1 MFYTRNYFLENK
13 VYWLLFL
20 LNMKK
25 IITIILAAFNMVAVA
40 QTQVVVDSPE
50 YLQHK
55 QAGTLDQVT
64 VMPNPSIASA
74 GTPVL
79 MPTYQEKSGAC
90 DCYVEPDSSYILA
103 LQPNDDG
110 SSSAIPIP
118 FGFCLYGQT
127 YNQIYINNNGNLTF
141 TGPMASFSST
151 AFPSTGNAIVAPF
164 WGDVDTRQ
172 GLGQVLYK
180 ITPTAVYVNWEN
192 VGYYSIHGDKRNT
205 FQLIITDGS
214 DQVVPDGNVAFCY
227 QNMDWTTGDA
237 SQGVN
242 GFGGIPA
249 TGGANKGDGV
259 AYFLISRFDHA
270 GNDFDGA
277 LGNPDGIDWLDNK
290 SFYFDACNSGNIP
303 PIAEGISACDTFKV
317 CALGD
322 TADISINFLS
332 PEVTQNTSITYTNG
346 GLTSMQ
352 QIANM
357 SGNTAQLILR
367 VVGDI
372 ASVGTWNIS
381 VTATDD
387 ATPLAGVTT
396 ISFVIEIDSTGVGAL
411 NPQLTP
417 LGACDTIPVIS
428 VLNGPYDTY
437 LWDDFTNNPTSSLGQ
452 PQTYGVTVSKNGCY
466 KKVSEYFNI
475 IEPFDIPMDGY
486 FSICPP
492 DSSTLISLTDSSFYG
507 NVSWGLTN
515 LDLDSSNANYLAQGT
530 YTVTVSDSLLYC
542 TMDTTFTI
550 VSSVQPE
557 IISDT
562 LACNFY
568 FDVTNTIS
576 TSGGVWSSLDTNI
589 HFIPAANVMNPTV
602 HSTLPGT
609 YTITFTDNSC
619 GISLDVDIF
628 FQNWAWTE
636 AADTNLCSGSTYLL
650 TCATFPQN
658 LSYLW
663 TDGSTGSFM
672 TVTQPGQYSVTVSN
686 QCNSYTENITIG
698 EKVCDI
704 EAPNVMVLNS
714 TTGNNLF
721 TVQYSGVKSFE
732 CTIVNRWGNVIKK
745 YNNPSIPWD
754 GKTENGKFVEEG
766 VYFYIIKAVL
776 DSGEEVEKQGFVHV
790 YVD

>member
-1 MFYTRNYFLENK
+1 MK
-13 VYWLLFL
+13 
-20 LNMKK
+20 MKK
-25 IITIILAAFNMVAVA
+25 IVTIILSSIALFGHA
-40 QTQVVVDSPE
+40 QTQVIVDSPE
-50 YLQHK
+50 YNQRKL
-55 QAGTLDQVT
+55 AGTLDQVT
-64 VMPNPSIASA
+64 VVPNPNAVVVENPPL
-74 GTPVL
+74 T
-79 MPTYQEKSGAC
+79 PTYHEKSGAC
-90 DCYVEPDSSYILA
+90 DCYVEPDSTYILA

-110 SSSAIPIP
+110 SSPLINIP
-118 FGFCLYGQT
+118 FNFCLYGQT
-127 YNQIYINNNGNLTF
+127 YNHIYINNNGNLTF
-141 TGPMASFSST
+141 TGPMSSFSST

-180 ITPTAVYVNWEN
+180 ITPTAVYINWEN
-192 VGYYSIHGDKRNT
+192 VGYFSIHGDKRNT

-227 QNMDWTTGDA
+227 QDMDWTTGDA
-237 SQGVN
+237 SSGVN

-259 AYFLISRFDHA
+259 AYFLISRFNHA

-332 PEVTQNTSITYTNG
+332 PEVTQNTTITYTNG

-352 QIANM
+352 QIANI

-367 VVGDI
+367 VVGNL

-396 ISFVIEIDSTGVGAL
+396 ISFVIEIDTTGIGAL

-437 LWDDFTNNPTSSLGQ
+437 LWDDFSNNPTSSLGQ

-475 IEPFDIPMDGY
+475 IEPFGIPMDGF

-492 DSSTLISLTDSSFYG
+492 DTTTLLTLTDSVFYG

-515 LDLDSSNANYLAQGT
+515 PALDSLNSNYLTQGT
-530 YTVTVSDSLLYC
+530 YTITVSDSLMFC
-542 TMDTTFTI
+542 TVDTTFTI
-550 VSSVQPE
+550 VSAVQPA
-557 IISDT
+557 IFNDT

-568 FDVTNTIS
+568 IDAFNTIS

-589 HFIPAANVMNPTV
+589 HFFPSPTVLNPTI

-636 AADTNLCSGSTYLL
+636 VPDTNICSGSSYLL
-650 TCATFPQN
+650 TCPTFPQN

-663 TDGSTGSFM
+663 TDGSTGSYM

-686 QCNSYTENITIG
+686 QCNSFTENITIG

-721 TVQYSGVKSFE
+721 TIQYSGVKSFE

-745 YNNPSIPWD
+745 YNNPATPWD

-776 DSGEEVEKQGFVHV
+776 DSGEELERQGFVHV

>member
-1 MFYTRNYFLENK
+1 MK
-13 VYWLLFL
+13 
-20 LNMKK
+20 MKK
-25 IITIILAAFNMVAVA
+25 IVTIILSSIALFGHA
-40 QTQVVVDSPE
+40 QTQVIVDSPE
-50 YLQHK
+50 YNQRKL
-55 QAGTLDQVT
+55 AGTLDQVT
-64 VMPNPSIASA
+64 VVPNPNAVVVENPPL
-74 GTPVL
+74 T
-79 MPTYQEKSGAC
+79 PTYHEKSGAC
-90 DCYVEPDSSYILA
+90 DCYVEPDSTYILA

-110 SSSAIPIP
+110 SSPLINIP
-118 FGFCLYGQT
+118 FNFCLYGQT
-127 YNQIYINNNGNLTF
+127 YNHIYINNNGNLTF
-141 TGPMASFSST
+141 TGPMSSFSST

-180 ITPTAVYVNWEN
+180 ITPTAVYINWEN
-192 VGYYSIHGDKRNT
+192 VGYFSIHGDKRNT

-227 QNMDWTTGDA
+227 QDMDWTTGDA
-237 SQGVN
+237 SSGVN

-332 PEVTQNTSITYTNG
+332 PEVTQNTTITYTNG

-352 QIANM
+352 QIANI

-367 VVGDI
+367 VVGNL

-396 ISFVIEIDSTGVGAL
+396 ISFVIEIDTTGIGAL

-437 LWDDFTNNPTSSLGQ
+437 LWDDFSNNPTSSLGQ

-475 IEPFDIPMDGY
+475 IEPFGIPMDGF

-492 DSSTLISLTDSSFYG
+492 DTTTLLTLTDSVFYG

-515 LDLDSSNANYLAQGT
+515 PALDSLNSNYLTQGT
-530 YTVTVSDSLLYC
+530 YTITVSDSLMFC
-542 TMDTTFTI
+542 TVDTTFTI
-550 VSSVQPE
+550 VSAVQPA
-557 IISDT
+557 IFNDT

-568 FDVTNTIS
+568 IDAFNTIS

-589 HFIPAANVMNPTV
+589 HFFPSPTVLNPTI

-636 AADTNLCSGSTYLL
+636 VPDTNICSGSSYLL
-650 TCATFPQN
+650 TCPTFPQN

-663 TDGSTGSFM
+663 TDGSIGSYM

-686 QCNSYTENITIG
+686 QCNSFTENITIG

-721 TVQYSGVKSFE
+721 TIQYSGVKSFE

-745 YNNPSIPWD
+745 YNNPATPWD

-776 DSGEEVEKQGFVHV
+776 DSGEELERQGFVHV

>member
-1 MFYTRNYFLENK
+1 MK
-13 VYWLLFL
+13 
-20 LNMKK
+20 MKK
-25 IITIILAAFNMVAVA
+25 IVTIILSSIALFGHA

-50 YLQHK
+50 YNQRKL
-55 QAGTLDQVT
+55 AGTLDQVT
-64 VMPNPSIASA
+64 VVPNPNAVVVENPPL
-74 GTPVL
+74 T
-79 MPTYQEKSGAC
+79 PTYHEKSGAC
-90 DCYVEPDSSYILA
+90 DCYVEPDSTYILA

-110 SSSAIPIP
+110 SSPLINIP
-118 FGFCLYGQT
+118 FNFCLYGQT
-127 YNQIYINNNGNLTF
+127 YNHIYINNNGNLTF
-141 TGPMASFSST
+141 TGPMSSFSST

-180 ITPTAVYVNWEN
+180 ITPTAVYINWEN
-192 VGYYSIHGDKRNT
+192 VGYFSIHGDKRNT

-227 QNMDWTTGDA
+227 QDMDWTTGDA
-237 SQGVN
+237 SSGVN

-332 PEVTQNTSITYTNG
+332 PEVTQNTTITYTNG

-352 QIANM
+352 QIANI

-367 VVGDI
+367 VVGNL

-396 ISFVIEIDSTGVGAL
+396 ISFVIEIDTTGIGAL

-437 LWDDFTNNPTSSLGQ
+437 LWDDFSNNPTSSLGQ

-475 IEPFDIPMDGY
+475 IEPFGIPMDGF

-492 DSSTLISLTDSSFYG
+492 DTTTLLTLTDSAFYG

-515 LDLDSSNANYLAQGT
+515 PALDSLNSNYLTQGT
-530 YTVTVSDSLLYC
+530 YTITVSDSLMFC
-542 TMDTTFTI
+542 TVDTTFTI
-550 VSSVQPE
+550 VSAVQPA
-557 IISDT
+557 IFNDT

-568 FDVTNTIS
+568 IDAFNTIS

-589 HFIPAANVMNPTV
+589 HFFPSPTVLNPTI

-619 GISLDVDIF
+619 GISLDVNIF

-636 AADTNLCSGSTYLL
+636 VPDTNICSGSSYLL
-650 TCATFPQN
+650 TCPTFPQN

-663 TDGSTGSFM
+663 TDGSTGSYM

-686 QCNSYTENITIG
+686 QCNSFTENITIG

-721 TVQYSGVKSFE
+721 TIQYSGVKSFE

-745 YNNPSIPWD
+745 YNNPATPWD

-776 DSGEEVEKQGFVHV
+776 DSGEELERQGFVHV

>member
-1 MFYTRNYFLENK
+1 MK
-13 VYWLLFL
+13 
-20 LNMKK
+20 MKK
-25 IITIILAAFNMVAVA
+25 IVTIILSSIALFGHA
-40 QTQVVVDSPE
+40 QTQVIVDSPE
-50 YLQHK
+50 YNQRKL
-55 QAGTLDQVT
+55 AGTLDQVT
-64 VMPNPSIASA
+64 VVPNPNAVVVENPPL
-74 GTPVL
+74 T
-79 MPTYQEKSGAC
+79 PTYHEKSGAC
-90 DCYVEPDSSYILA
+90 DCYVEPDSTYILA

-110 SSSAIPIP
+110 SSPLINIP
-118 FGFCLYGQT
+118 FNFCLYGQT
-127 YNQIYINNNGNLTF
+127 YNHIYINNNGNLTF
-141 TGPMASFSST
+141 TGPMSSFSST

-180 ITPTAVYVNWEN
+180 ITPTAVYINWEN
-192 VGYYSIHGDKRNT
+192 VGYFSIHGDKRNT

-227 QNMDWTTGDA
+227 QDMDWTTGDA
-237 SQGVN
+237 SSGVN

-332 PEVTQNTSITYTNG
+332 PEVTQNTTITYTNG

-352 QIANM
+352 QIANI

-367 VVGDI
+367 VVGNL

-396 ISFVIEIDSTGVGAL
+396 ISFVIEIDTTGIGAL

-428 VLNGPYDTY
+428 VLNGPFDTY
-437 LWDDFTNNPTSSLGQ
+437 LWDDFSNNPTSSLGQ

-475 IEPFDIPMDGY
+475 IEPFGIPMDGF

-492 DSSTLISLTDSSFYG
+492 DTTTLLTLTDSAFYG

-515 LDLDSSNANYLAQGT
+515 PALDSLNSNYLTQGT
-530 YTVTVSDSLLYC
+530 YTITVSDSLMFC
-542 TMDTTFTI
+542 TVDTTFTI
-550 VSSVQPE
+550 VSAVQPA
-557 IISDT
+557 IFNDT

-568 FDVTNTIS
+568 IDAFNTIS

-589 HFIPAANVMNPTV
+589 HFFPSPTVLNPTI

-636 AADTNLCSGSTYLL
+636 VPDTNICSGSSYLL
-650 TCATFPQN
+650 TCPTFPQN

-663 TDGSTGSFM
+663 TDGSTGSYM

-686 QCNSYTENITIG
+686 QCNSFTENITIG

-721 TVQYSGVKSFE
+721 TIQYSGVKSFE

-745 YNNPSIPWD
+745 YNNPATPWD

-776 DSGEEVEKQGFVHV
+776 DSGEELERQGFVHV

>member
-1 MFYTRNYFLENK
+1 MK
-13 VYWLLFL
+13 
-20 LNMKK
+20 MKK
-25 IITIILAAFNMVAVA
+25 IVTIILSSIALFGHA
-40 QTQVVVDSPE
+40 QTQVIVDSPE
-50 YLQHK
+50 YNQRKL
-55 QAGTLDQVT
+55 AGTLDQVT
-64 VMPNPSIASA
+64 VVPNPNAVVVENPPL
-74 GTPVL
+74 T
-79 MPTYQEKSGAC
+79 PTYHEKSGAC
-90 DCYVEPDSSYILA
+90 DCYVEPDSTYILA

-110 SSSAIPIP
+110 SSPLINIP
-118 FGFCLYGQT
+118 FNFCLYGQT
-127 YNQIYINNNGNLTF
+127 YNHIYINNNGNLTF

-180 ITPTAVYVNWEN
+180 ITPTAVYINWEN
-192 VGYYSIHGDKRNT
+192 VGYFSIHGDKRNT

-227 QNMDWTTGDA
+227 QDMDWTTGDA
-237 SQGVN
+237 SSGVN

-332 PEVTQNTSITYTNG
+332 PEVTQNTTITYTNG

-352 QIANM
+352 QIANI

-367 VVGDI
+367 VVGNL

-396 ISFVIEIDSTGVGAL
+396 ISFVIEIDTTGIGAL

-437 LWDDFTNNPTSSLGQ
+437 LWDDFSNNPTSSLGQ

-475 IEPFDIPMDGY
+475 IEPFGIPMDGF

-492 DSSTLISLTDSSFYG
+492 DTTTLLTLTDSAFYG

-515 LDLDSSNANYLAQGT
+515 PALDSLNSNYLTQGT
-530 YTVTVSDSLLYC
+530 YTITVSDSLMFC
-542 TMDTTFTI
+542 TVDTTFTI
-550 VSSVQPE
+550 VSALQPA
-557 IISDT
+557 IFNDT

-568 FDVTNTIS
+568 IDAFNTIS

-589 HFIPAANVMNPTV
+589 HFFPSPTVLNPTI

-636 AADTNLCSGSTYLL
+636 VPDTNICSGSSYLL
-650 TCATFPQN
+650 TCPTFPQN

-663 TDGSTGSFM
+663 TDGSTGSYM

-686 QCNSYTENITIG
+686 QCNSFTENITIG

-721 TVQYSGVKSFE
+721 TIQYSGVKSFE

-745 YNNPSIPWD
+745 YNNPATPWD

-776 DSGEEVEKQGFVHV
+776 DSGEELERQGFVHV

>member
-1 MFYTRNYFLENK
+1 
-13 VYWLLFL
+13 
-20 LNMKK
+20 MKK
-25 IITIILAAFNMVAVA
+25 IITIICAAFSLVAFS
-40 QTQVVVDSPE
+40 QNQVIVDSPE

-55 QAGTLDQVT
+55 QAGTLDQLIIV
-64 VMPNPSIASA
+64 PNPAIASA
-74 GTPVL
+74 GLPVIL
-79 MPTYQEKSGAC
+79 PSYQEKSGAC
-90 DCYVEPDSSYILA
+90 DCYAAPDSTYILA
-103 LQPNDDG
+103 LAPNDDG
-110 SSSAIPIP
+110 SSAPIPIP
-118 FGFCLYGQT
+118 FSFCLYGQT

-141 TGPMASFSST
+141 TGPMSSFSST

-172 GLGQVLYK
+172 GLGQVVYK
-180 ITPTAVYVNWEN
+180 ITPTAVYINWEN
-192 VGYYSIHGDKRNT
+192 VGYYSIQGDKRNT

-227 QNMDWTTGDA
+227 QDMNWTTGSA

-332 PEVTQNTSITYTNG
+332 PEVTQNTTITYTNG

-352 QIANM
+352 QIANL

-417 LGACDTIPVIS
+417 LGACDTISIIS

-437 LWDDFTNNPTSSLGQ
+437 LWDDFSNNPTSSLGQ

-466 KKVSEYFNI
+466 KKISEYFNI
-475 IEPFDIPMDGY
+475 IEPFDIPMDGF

-492 DSSTLISLTDSSFYG
+492 DSTTLISLTDSAFYG

-515 LDLDSSNANYLAQGT
+515 PSVDSLNTNYLAQGT
-530 YTVTVSDSLLYC
+530 YTITVSDSLFYC
-542 TMDTTFTI
+542 TVDTTFSI
-550 VSSVQPE
+550 VSAVQPA
-557 IISDT
+557 IFDDT

-568 FDVTNTIS
+568 IDAINTVS

-589 HFIPAANVMNPTV
+589 HFIPSPTVLNPTI

-609 YTITFTDNSC
+609 FTITFTDNSC

-636 AADTNLCSGSTYLL
+636 AADTSVCTGSSYLL
-650 TCATFPQN
+650 MCATFPQN

-672 TVTQPGQYSVTVSN
+672 TVTQPGEYSVTVTN
-686 QCNSYTENITIG
+686 QCNSYTETVTIG

-704 EAPNVMVLNS
+704 QAPNIMVLNS

-721 TVQYSGVKSFE
+721 TVQYSGLKSFE
-732 CTIVNRWGNVIKK
+732 CTILNRWGNVIKQ
-745 YNNPSIPWD
+745 YNNPSTPWD
-754 GKTENGKFVEEG
+754 GRTENGQFVEDG

-776 DSGEEVEKQGFVHV
+776 DSGEEVERQGFVQV
-790 YVD
+790 YLD

>member
-1 MFYTRNYFLENK
+1 MK
-13 VYWLLFL
+13 
-20 LNMKK
+20 MKK
-25 IITIILAAFNMVAVA
+25 IVTIILSSIALFGHA
-40 QTQVVVDSPE
+40 QTQVIVDSPE
-50 YLQHK
+50 YNQRKL
-55 QAGTLDQVT
+55 AGTLDQVT
-64 VMPNPSIASA
+64 VVPNPNAVVVENPPL
-74 GTPVL
+74 T
-79 MPTYQEKSGAC
+79 PTYHEKSGAC
-90 DCYVEPDSSYILA
+90 DCYVEPDSTYILA

-110 SSSAIPIP
+110 SSPLINIP
-118 FGFCLYGQT
+118 FNFCLYGQT
-127 YNQIYINNNGNLTF
+127 YNHIYINNNGNLTF

-180 ITPTAVYVNWEN
+180 ITPTAVYINWEN
-192 VGYYSIHGDKRNT
+192 VGYFSIHGDKRNT

-227 QNMDWTTGDA
+227 QDMDWTTGDA
-237 SQGVN
+237 SSGVN

-332 PEVTQNTSITYTNG
+332 PEVTQNTTITYTNG

-352 QIANM
+352 QIANI

-367 VVGDI
+367 VVGNL

-396 ISFVIEIDSTGVGAL
+396 ISFVIEIDTTGIGAL

-437 LWDDFTNNPTSSLGQ
+437 LWDDFSNNPTSSLGQ

-475 IEPFDIPMDGY
+475 IEPFGIPMDGF

-492 DSSTLISLTDSSFYG
+492 DTTTLLTLTDSAFYG

-515 LDLDSSNANYLAQGT
+515 PALDSLNSNYLTQGT
-530 YTVTVSDSLLYC
+530 YTITVSDSLMFC
-542 TMDTTFTI
+542 TVDTTFTI
-550 VSSVQPE
+550 VSAVQPA
-557 IISDT
+557 IFNDT

-568 FDVTNTIS
+568 IDAFNTIS

-589 HFIPAANVMNPTV
+589 HFFPSPTVLNPTI

-636 AADTNLCSGSTYLL
+636 VPDTNICSGSSYLL
-650 TCATFPQN
+650 TCPTFPQN

-663 TDGSTGSFM
+663 TDGSTGSYM

-686 QCNSYTENITIG
+686 QCNSFTENITIG

-714 TTGNNLF
+714 TSGNNLF
-721 TVQYSGVKSFE
+721 TIQYSGVKSFE

-745 YNNPSIPWD
+745 YNNPATPWD

-776 DSGEEVEKQGFVHV
+776 DSGEEIERQGFVHV

>member
-1 MFYTRNYFLENK
+1 MK
-13 VYWLLFL
+13 
-20 LNMKK
+20 MKK
-25 IITIILAAFNMVAVA
+25 IVTIILSSIALFGHA
-40 QTQVVVDSPE
+40 QTQVIVDSPE
-50 YLQHK
+50 YNQRKL
-55 QAGTLDQVT
+55 AGTLDQVT
-64 VMPNPSIASA
+64 VVPNPNAVVVENPPL
-74 GTPVL
+74 T
-79 MPTYQEKSGAC
+79 PTYHEKSGAC
-90 DCYVEPDSSYILA
+90 DCYVEPDSTYILA

-110 SSSAIPIP
+110 SSPLINIP
-118 FGFCLYGQT
+118 FNFCLYGQT
-127 YNQIYINNNGNLTF
+127 YNHIYINNNGNLTF
-141 TGPMASFSST
+141 TGPMSSFSST

-180 ITPTAVYVNWEN
+180 ITPTAVYINWEN
-192 VGYYSIHGDKRNT
+192 VGYFSIHGDKRNT

-227 QNMDWTTGDA
+227 QDMDWTTGDA
-237 SQGVN
+237 SSGVN

-332 PEVTQNTSITYTNG
+332 PEVTQNTTITYTNG

-352 QIANM
+352 QIANI

-367 VVGDI
+367 VVGNL

-396 ISFVIEIDSTGVGAL
+396 ISFVIEIDTTGIGAL

-437 LWDDFTNNPTSSLGQ
+437 LWDDFSNNPTSSLGQ

-475 IEPFDIPMDGY
+475 IEPFGIPMDGF

-492 DSSTLISLTDSSFYG
+492 DTTTLLTLTDSAFYG

-515 LDLDSSNANYLAQGT
+515 PALDSLNSNYLTQGT
-530 YTVTVSDSLLYC
+530 YTITVSDSLMFC
-542 TMDTTFTI
+542 TVDTTFTI
-550 VSSVQPE
+550 VSAVQPA
-557 IISDT
+557 IFNDT
-562 LACNFY
+562 LARNFY
-568 FDVTNTIS
+568 IDAFNTIS

-589 HFIPAANVMNPTV
+589 HFFPSPTVLNPTI

-636 AADTNLCSGSTYLL
+636 VPDTNICSGSSYLL
-650 TCATFPQN
+650 TCPTFPQN

-663 TDGSTGSFM
+663 TDGSTGSYM

-686 QCNSYTENITIG
+686 QCNSFTENITIG

-721 TVQYSGVKSFE
+721 TIQYSGVKSFE

-745 YNNPSIPWD
+745 YNNPATPWD

-776 DSGEEVEKQGFVHV
+776 DSGEELERQGFVHV

>member
-1 MFYTRNYFLENK
+1 
-13 VYWLLFL
+13 
-20 LNMKK
+20 MKK
-25 IITIILAAFNMVAVA
+25 IVTIILSSIALFGHA

-50 YLQHK
+50 YNQRKL
-55 QAGTLDQVT
+55 AGTLDQVT
-64 VMPNPSIASA
+64 VVPNPNAVVVENPPL
-74 GTPVL
+74 T
-79 MPTYQEKSGAC
+79 PTYHEKSGAC
-90 DCYVEPDSSYILA
+90 DCYVEPDSTYILA

-110 SSSAIPIP
+110 SSPLINIP
-118 FGFCLYGQT
+118 FNFCLYGQT
-127 YNQIYINNNGNLTF
+127 YNHIYINNNGNLTF
-141 TGPMASFSST
+141 TGPMSSFSST

-180 ITPTAVYVNWEN
+180 ITPTAVYINWEN
-192 VGYYSIHGDKRNT
+192 VGYFSIHGDKRNT

-227 QNMDWTTGDA
+227 QDMDWTTGDA
-237 SQGVN
+237 SSGVN

-332 PEVTQNTSITYTNG
+332 PEVTQNTTITYTNG

-352 QIANM
+352 QIANI

-367 VVGDI
+367 VVGNL

-396 ISFVIEIDSTGVGAL
+396 ISFVIEIDTTGIGAL

-437 LWDDFTNNPTSSLGQ
+437 LWDDFSNNPTSSLGQ

-475 IEPFDIPMDGY
+475 IEPFGIPMDGF

-492 DSSTLISLTDSSFYG
+492 DTTTLLTLTDSAFYG

-515 LDLDSSNANYLAQGT
+515 PALDSLNSNYLTQGT
-530 YTVTVSDSLLYC
+530 YTITVSDSLMFC
-542 TMDTTFTI
+542 TVDTTFTI
-550 VSSVQPE
+550 VSAVQPA
-557 IISDT
+557 IFNDT

-568 FDVTNTIS
+568 IDAFNTIS

-589 HFIPAANVMNPTV
+589 HFFPSPTVLNPTI

-619 GISLDVDIF
+619 GISLDVNIF

-636 AADTNLCSGSTYLL
+636 VPDTNICSGSSYLL
-650 TCATFPQN
+650 TCPTFPQN

-663 TDGSTGSFM
+663 TDGSTGSYM

-686 QCNSYTENITIG
+686 QCNSFTENITIG

-721 TVQYSGVKSFE
+721 TIQYSGVKSFE

-745 YNNPSIPWD
+745 YNNPATPWD

-776 DSGEEVEKQGFVHV
+776 DSGEELERQGFVHV

>member
-1 MFYTRNYFLENK
+1 MK
-13 VYWLLFL
+13 
-20 LNMKK
+20 MKK
-25 IITIILAAFNMVAVA
+25 IVTIILSSIALFGHA
-40 QTQVVVDSPE
+40 QTQVIVDSPE
-50 YLQHK
+50 YNQRKL
-55 QAGTLDQVT
+55 AGTLDQVT
-64 VMPNPSIASA
+64 VVPNPNAVVVENPPL
-74 GTPVL
+74 T
-79 MPTYQEKSGAC
+79 PTYHEKSGAC
-90 DCYVEPDSSYILA
+90 DCYVEPDSTYILA

-110 SSSAIPIP
+110 SSPLINIP
-118 FGFCLYGQT
+118 FNFCLYGQT
-127 YNQIYINNNGNLTF
+127 YNHIYINNNGNLTF
-141 TGPMASFSST
+141 TGPMSSFSST

-180 ITPTAVYVNWEN
+180 ITPTAVYINWEN
-192 VGYYSIHGDKRNT
+192 VGYFSIHGDKRNT

-227 QNMDWTTGDA
+227 QDMDWTTGDA
-237 SQGVN
+237 SSGVN

-332 PEVTQNTSITYTNG
+332 PEVTQNTTIPYTNG

-352 QIANM
+352 QIANI

-367 VVGDI
+367 VVGNL

-396 ISFVIEIDSTGVGAL
+396 ISFVIEIDTTGIGAL

-437 LWDDFTNNPTSSLGQ
+437 LWDDFSNNPTSSLGQ

-475 IEPFDIPMDGY
+475 IEPFGIPMDGF

-492 DSSTLISLTDSSFYG
+492 DTTTLLTLTDSVFYG

-515 LDLDSSNANYLAQGT
+515 PALDSLNSNYLTQGT
-530 YTVTVSDSLLYC
+530 YTITVSDSLMFC
-542 TMDTTFTI
+542 TVDTTFTI
-550 VSSVQPE
+550 VSAVQPA
-557 IISDT
+557 IFNDT

-568 FDVTNTIS
+568 IDAFNTIS

-589 HFIPAANVMNPTV
+589 HFFPSPTVLNPTI

-636 AADTNLCSGSTYLL
+636 VPDTNICSGSSYLL
-650 TCATFPQN
+650 TCPTFPQN

-663 TDGSTGSFM
+663 TDGSTGSYM

-686 QCNSYTENITIG
+686 QCNSFTENITIG

-721 TVQYSGVKSFE
+721 TIQYSGVKSFE

-745 YNNPSIPWD
+745 YNNPATPWD

-776 DSGEEVEKQGFVHV
+776 DSGEELERQGFVHV

>member
-1 MFYTRNYFLENK
+1 MK
-13 VYWLLFL
+13 
-20 LNMKK
+20 MKK
-25 IITIILAAFNMVAVA
+25 IVTIILSSIALFGHA
-40 QTQVVVDSPE
+40 QTQVIVDSPE
-50 YLQHK
+50 YNQRKL
-55 QAGTLDQVT
+55 AGTLDQVT
-64 VMPNPSIASA
+64 VVPNPNAVVVENPPL
-74 GTPVL
+74 T
-79 MPTYQEKSGAC
+79 PTYHEKSGAC
-90 DCYVEPDSSYILA
+90 DCYVEPDSTYILA

-110 SSSAIPIP
+110 SSPLINIP
-118 FGFCLYGQT
+118 FNFCLYGQT
-127 YNQIYINNNGNLTF
+127 YNHIYINNNGNLTF
-141 TGPMASFSST
+141 TGPMSSFSST

-180 ITPTAVYVNWEN
+180 ITPTAVYINWEN
-192 VGYYSIHGDKRNT
+192 VGYFSIHGDKRNT

-227 QNMDWTTGDA
+227 QDMDWTTGDA
-237 SQGVN
+237 SSGVN

-332 PEVTQNTSITYTNG
+332 PEVTQNTTITYTNG

-352 QIANM
+352 QIANI

-367 VVGDI
+367 VVGNL

-396 ISFVIEIDSTGVGAL
+396 ISFVIEIDTTGIGAL

-437 LWDDFTNNPTSSLGQ
+437 LWDDFSNNPTSSLGQ

-475 IEPFDIPMDGY
+475 IEPFGIPMDGF

-492 DSSTLISLTDSSFYG
+492 DTTTLLTLTDSVFYG

-515 LDLDSSNANYLAQGT
+515 PALDSLNSNYLTQGT
-530 YTVTVSDSLLYC
+530 YTITVSDSLMFC
-542 TMDTTFTI
+542 TVDTTFTI
-550 VSSVQPE
+550 VSAVQPA
-557 IISDT
+557 IFNDT

-568 FDVTNTIS
+568 IDAFNTIS

-589 HFIPAANVMNPTV
+589 HFFPSPTVLNPTI

-636 AADTNLCSGSTYLL
+636 VPDTNICSGSSYLL
-650 TCATFPQN
+650 TCPTFPQN

-663 TDGSTGSFM
+663 TDGSTGSYM

-686 QCNSYTENITIG
+686 QCNSFTENITIG

-721 TVQYSGVKSFE
+721 TIQYSGVKSFE

-745 YNNPSIPWD
+745 YNNPATPWD

-776 DSGEEVEKQGFVHV
+776 DSGEELERQGFVHV

>member
-1 MFYTRNYFLENK
+1 
-13 VYWLLFL
+13 
-20 LNMKK
+20 
-25 IITIILAAFNMVAVA
+25 
-40 QTQVVVDSPE
+40 
-50 YLQHK
+50 
-55 QAGTLDQVT
+55 
-64 VMPNPSIASA
+64 
-74 GTPVL
+74 
-79 MPTYQEKSGAC
+79 
-90 DCYVEPDSSYILA
+90 
-103 LQPNDDG
+103 
-110 SSSAIPIP
+110 
-118 FGFCLYGQT
+118 
-127 YNQIYINNNGNLTF
+127 
-141 TGPMASFSST
+141 
-151 AFPSTGNAIVAPF
+151 
-164 WGDVDTRQ
+164 
-172 GLGQVLYK
+172 
-180 ITPTAVYVNWEN
+180 
-192 VGYYSIHGDKRNT
+192 
-205 FQLIITDGS
+205 
-214 DQVVPDGNVAFCY
+214 
-227 QNMDWTTGDA
+227 
-237 SQGVN
+237 
-242 GFGGIPA
+242 
-249 TGGANKGDGV
+249 
-259 AYFLISRFDHA
+259 
-270 GNDFDGA
+270 
-277 LGNPDGIDWLDNK
+277 
-290 SFYFDACNSGNIP
+290 
-303 PIAEGISACDTFKV
+303 
-317 CALGD
+317 
-322 TADISINFLS
+322 
-332 PEVTQNTSITYTNG
+332 
-346 GLTSMQ
+346 MQ
-352 QIANM
+352 QIANI

-367 VVGDI
+367 VVGNL

-396 ISFVIEIDSTGVGAL
+396 ISFVIEIDTTGIGAL

-437 LWDDFTNNPTSSLGQ
+437 LWDDFSNNPTSSLGQ

-475 IEPFDIPMDGY
+475 IEPFGIPMDGF

-492 DSSTLISLTDSSFYG
+492 DTTTLLTLTDSAFYG

-515 LDLDSSNANYLAQGT
+515 PALDSLNSNYLTQGT
-530 YTVTVSDSLLYC
+530 YTITVSDSLMFC
-542 TMDTTFTI
+542 TVDTTFTI
-550 VSSVQPE
+550 VSAVQPA
-557 IISDT
+557 IFNDT

-568 FDVTNTIS
+568 IDAFNTIS

-589 HFIPAANVMNPTV
+589 HFFPSPTVLNPTI

-636 AADTNLCSGSTYLL
+636 VPDTNICSGSSYLL
-650 TCATFPQN
+650 TCPTFPQN

-663 TDGSTGSFM
+663 TDGSTGSYM

-686 QCNSYTENITIG
+686 QCNSFTENITIG

-721 TVQYSGVKSFE
+721 TIQYSGVKSFE

-745 YNNPSIPWD
+745 YNNPATPWD

-776 DSGEEVEKQGFVHV
+776 DSGEELERQGFVHV

>member
-1 MFYTRNYFLENK
+1 MK
-13 VYWLLFL
+13 
-20 LNMKK
+20 MKK
-25 IITIILAAFNMVAVA
+25 IVTIILSSIALFGHA
-40 QTQVVVDSPE
+40 QTQVIVDSPE
-50 YLQHK
+50 YNQRKL
-55 QAGTLDQVT
+55 AGTLDQVT
-64 VMPNPSIASA
+64 VVPNPNAVVVENPPL
-74 GTPVL
+74 T
-79 MPTYQEKSGAC
+79 PTYHEKSGAC
-90 DCYVEPDSSYILA
+90 DCYVEPDSTYILA

-110 SSSAIPIP
+110 SSPLINIP
-118 FGFCLYGQT
+118 FNFCLYGQT
-127 YNQIYINNNGNLTF
+127 YNHIYINNNGNLTF
-141 TGPMASFSST
+141 TGPMSSFSST

-180 ITPTAVYVNWEN
+180 ITPTAVYINWEN
-192 VGYYSIHGDKRNT
+192 VGYFSIHGDKRNT

-227 QNMDWTTGDA
+227 QDMDWTTGDA
-237 SQGVN
+237 SSGVN

-332 PEVTQNTSITYTNG
+332 PEVTQNTTITYTNG

-352 QIANM
+352 QIANI

-367 VVGDI
+367 VVGNF

-396 ISFVIEIDSTGVGAL
+396 ISFVIEIDTTGIGAL

-437 LWDDFTNNPTSSLGQ
+437 LWDDFSNNPTSSLGQ

-475 IEPFDIPMDGY
+475 IEPFGIPMDGF

-492 DSSTLISLTDSSFYG
+492 DTTTLLTLTDSVFYG

-515 LDLDSSNANYLAQGT
+515 PALDSLNSNYLTQGT
-530 YTVTVSDSLLYC
+530 YTITVSDSLMFC
-542 TMDTTFTI
+542 TVDTTFTI
-550 VSSVQPE
+550 VSAVQPA
-557 IISDT
+557 IFNDT

-568 FDVTNTIS
+568 IDAFNTIS

-589 HFIPAANVMNPTV
+589 HFFPSPTVLNPTI

-636 AADTNLCSGSTYLL
+636 VPDTNICSGSSYLL
-650 TCATFPQN
+650 TCPTFPQN

-663 TDGSTGSFM
+663 TDGSTGSYM

-686 QCNSYTENITIG
+686 QCNSFTENITIG

-721 TVQYSGVKSFE
+721 TIQYSGVKSFE

-745 YNNPSIPWD
+745 YNNPATPWD

-776 DSGEEVEKQGFVHV
+776 DSGEELERQGFVHV

>member
-1 MFYTRNYFLENK
+1 MK
-13 VYWLLFL
+13 
-20 LNMKK
+20 MKK
-25 IITIILAAFNMVAVA
+25 IVTIILSSIALFGHA
-40 QTQVVVDSPE
+40 QTQVIVDSPE
-50 YLQHK
+50 YNQRKL
-55 QAGTLDQVT
+55 AGTLDQVT
-64 VMPNPSIASA
+64 VVPNPNAVVVENPPL
-74 GTPVL
+74 T
-79 MPTYQEKSGAC
+79 PTYHEKSGAC
-90 DCYVEPDSSYILA
+90 DCYVEPDSTYILA

-110 SSSAIPIP
+110 SSPLINIP
-118 FGFCLYGQT
+118 FNFCLYGQT
-127 YNQIYINNNGNLTF
+127 YNHIYINNNGNLTF
-141 TGPMASFSST
+141 TGPMSSFSST

-180 ITPTAVYVNWEN
+180 ITPTAVYINWEN
-192 VGYYSIHGDKRNT
+192 VGYFSIHGDKRNT

-227 QNMDWTTGDA
+227 QDMDWTTGDA
-237 SQGVN
+237 SSGVN

-332 PEVTQNTSITYTNG
+332 PEVTQNTTITYTNG

-352 QIANM
+352 QIANI

-367 VVGDI
+367 VVGNL

-396 ISFVIEIDSTGVGAL
+396 ISFVIEIDTTGIGAL

-437 LWDDFTNNPTSSLGQ
+437 LWDDFSNNPTSSLGQ

-475 IEPFDIPMDGY
+475 IEPFGIPMDGF

-492 DSSTLISLTDSSFYG
+492 DTTTLLTLTDSAFYG

-515 LDLDSSNANYLAQGT
+515 PALDSLNSNYLTQGT
-530 YTVTVSDSLLYC
+530 YTITVSDSLMFC
-542 TMDTTFTI
+542 TVDTTFTI
-550 VSSVQPE
+550 VSAVQPA
-557 IISDT
+557 IFNDT

-568 FDVTNTIS
+568 IDAFNTIS

-589 HFIPAANVMNPTV
+589 HFFPSPTVLNPTI

-636 AADTNLCSGSTYLL
+636 VPDTNICSGSSYLL
-650 TCATFPQN
+650 TCPTFPQN

-663 TDGSTGSFM
+663 TDGSTGSYM

-686 QCNSYTENITIG
+686 QCNSFTENITIG

-721 TVQYSGVKSFE
+721 TIQYSGVKSFE

-745 YNNPSIPWD
+745 YNNPATPWD

-776 DSGEEVEKQGFVHV
+776 DSGEELERQGFVHV